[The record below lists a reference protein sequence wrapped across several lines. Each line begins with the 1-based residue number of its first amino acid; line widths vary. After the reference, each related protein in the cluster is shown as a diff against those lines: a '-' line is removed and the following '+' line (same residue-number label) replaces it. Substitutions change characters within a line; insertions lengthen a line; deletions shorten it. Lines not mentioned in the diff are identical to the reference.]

1 MCICLCVR
9 VHTRMTPRVYEYE
22 LVRFFLFFF
31 NSFFLCFG
39 FCMAGN
45 SLSTCILSSV
55 FLMRVKTSKETR
67 ILQQPTAANSSRSAR
82 PHSRRQAG
90 RSATVVFNK
99 TAASW
104 RGHLCDLTLSF
115 LDDHPPQNRLG
126 QVEPRVLHVCL
137 DDFCKR
143 WPQLQVRGE

>member
-1 MCICLCVR
+1 
-9 VHTRMTPRVYEYE
+9 
-22 LVRFFLFFF
+22 
-31 NSFFLCFG
+31 
-39 FCMAGN
+39 MAGN

-143 WPQLQVRGE
+143 WPQLQVRGEWIPREVTPGVFLDFLRLSSARAMQPAGGSDYYLVSIYK